1 MATDM
6 WWTIMPDSG
15 DAVWIMTAAFAVV
28 AVVTLLGMAMTI
40 RLQSRKLTELR
51 EGIHTLGADFNALCS
66 GATGVDR
73 RISRLERQ
81 GLDLGHRQETLE
93 NQRQT
98 GDMPYGEAIQLVQKG
113 ASAERLVE
121 ELGLS
126 QGEAELVMLLH
137 GMKKEDAAS
146 VMVGG

>member
-6 WWTIMPDSG
+6 WWTTMPENT
-15 DAVWIMTAAFAVV
+15 DAVWILTAAIAVMAV
-28 AVVTLLGMAMTI
+28 ATLLALAMTM

-51 EGIHTLGADFNALCS
+51 EGIRALGSDFNALCS

-81 GLDLGHRQETLE
+81 GLDLDHRQETLE

-137 GMKKEDAAS
+137 GMKKEDAGS
-146 VMVGG
+146 VLAGG

>member
-1 MATDM
+1 MPENADAFLILTAVMAL
-6 WWTIMPDSG
+6 
-15 DAVWIMTAAFAVV
+15 VAVV
-28 AVVTLLGMAMTI
+28 ALMALAMI
-40 RLQSRKLTELR
+40 LRSQGRKITELR
-51 EGIHTLGADFNALCS
+51 EGIHALGADFNALCS

-93 NQRQT
+93 NQRQV

-137 GMKKEDAAS
+137 GMKKEDAA
-146 VMVGG
+146 

>member
-1 MATDM
+1 
-6 WWTIMPDSG
+6 MPE
-15 DAVWIMTAAFAVV
+15 VWMLTAAISLV
-28 AVVTLLGMAMTI
+28 AVVSLLSLVMTI
-40 RLQSRKLTELR
+40 RVQSRKLSELR
-51 EGIHTLGADFNALCS
+51 EGIRALGADFNALCS
-66 GATGVDR
+66 GAAGVDR

-93 NQRQT
+93 NQRQV

-146 VMVGG
+146 VLAGG

>member
-1 MATDM
+1 
-6 WWTIMPDSG
+6 MPE
-15 DAVWIMTAAFAVV
+15 VWMLTAAISLV
-28 AVVTLLGMAMTI
+28 ALVSLLSLGMTI
-40 RLQSRKLTELR
+40 RVQSRKLSELR
-51 EGIHTLGADFNALCS
+51 EGIRALGADFNALCS
-66 GATGVDR
+66 GAAGVDR

-93 NQRQT
+93 NQRQV

-137 GMKKEDAAS
+137 GMKNEDAAS
-146 VMVGG
+146 VLAGG

>member
-1 MATDM
+1 MGTDM
-6 WWTIMPDSG
+6 WWTTMPE
-15 DAVWIMTAAFAVV
+15 VWMLTAAISLV
-28 AVVTLLGMAMTI
+28 ALVSLLSLGMTI
-40 RLQSRKLTELR
+40 LVQSRKLSELR
-51 EGIHTLGADFNALCS
+51 EGIRALGADFNALCS
-66 GATGVDR
+66 GAAGVDR

-93 NQRQT
+93 NQRQV

-137 GMKKEDAAS
+137 GMKNEDAAS
-146 VMVGG
+146 VLAGG

>member
-1 MATDM
+1 MGTGT
-6 WWTIMPDSG
+6 WWTTMPE
-15 DAVWIMTAAFAVV
+15 VWMLTVTISLV
-28 AVVTLLGMAMTI
+28 AVVSLLSLAMTI
-40 RLQSRKLTELR
+40 RVQSRKLSELR
-51 EGIHTLGADFNALCS
+51 EGIRALGADFNALCS
-66 GATGVDR
+66 GAAGVDR

-93 NQRQT
+93 NQRQV

-146 VMVGG
+146 VLAGG

>member
-1 MATDM
+1 ML
-6 WWTIMPDSG
+6 
-15 DAVWIMTAAFAVV
+15 TAAISLV
-28 AVVTLLGMAMTI
+28 AVVSLLSLVMTI
-40 RLQSRKLTELR
+40 RVQSRKLSELR
-51 EGIHTLGADFNALCS
+51 EGIRALGADFNALCS
-66 GATGVDR
+66 GAAGVDR

-93 NQRQT
+93 NQRQV

-146 VMVGG
+146 VLAGG